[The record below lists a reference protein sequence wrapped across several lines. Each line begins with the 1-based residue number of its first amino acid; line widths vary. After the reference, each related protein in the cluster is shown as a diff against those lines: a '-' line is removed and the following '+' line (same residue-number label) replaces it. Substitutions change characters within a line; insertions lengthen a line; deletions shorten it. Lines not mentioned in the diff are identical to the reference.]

1 MWMIYLIMIAIVLSI
16 FLGFIKAVGLK
27 NVILFMGTLTII
39 FGIVFLISGDYLVG
53 GIAISAAV
61 LVITIYFTIL
71 SRVKKKNEKQRQI
84 NEAKKI
90 EQIKSQKPRKFYEQC
105 KKAGVENLETES
117 QRQRAKLIAKQLGL
131 DENDIESLLKQQEQA
146 IQEEV
151 AKKQATKLK
160 KEQSAKYDKDASEQ
174 LKMATPYPYFGQ
186 AKRASIWQE
195 KVNECN
201 KIIYS
206 LDRDIQNTQSF
217 RDQVV
222 NTEFESKVDWAVAGG
237 IGSAIGGSGAGVM
250 AALDAQAENQ
260 RIAQRNEQKAI
271 NALES
276 AKNSIILE
284 QHYNRKRNEQIKIRN
299 EYQKKIDEINLKLVD
314 EIHEKDPFEVLKLS
328 KATITQTKAEIE
340 LSSQKEAVIFGDV
353 EAVIDGTFWAH
364 IYQEK
369 NYIGSVRIIL
379 PIEGVDCNTV
389 KISIDTS
396 LGLDE
401 KKPYYVEYETEKL
414 WFIEK

>member
-1 MWMIYLIMIAIVLSI
+1 MAYLVILIVTLMVGIVLLI
-16 FLGFIKAVGLK
+16 GGKTLAGVIVILAEAVVVGGFILIYK
-27 NVILFMGTLTII
+27 TI
-39 FGIVFLISGDYLVG
+39 
-53 GIAISAAV
+53 
-61 LVITIYFTIL
+61 
-71 SRVKKKNEKQRQI
+71 KKNEEKERRL
-84 NEAKKI
+84 NE
-90 EQIKSQKPRKFYEQC
+90 IKRKEEEKSIAPRKFYEQC
-105 KKAGVENLETES
+105 KAAGIETLATES
-117 QRQRAKLIAKQLGL
+117 QRQRAMLFAKNLHL
-131 DENDIESLLKQQEQA
+131 DERDIENLLKKGEADFIEEENAKNAKIEQQKA
-146 IQEEV
+146 
-151 AKKQATKLK
+151 AKLK
-160 KEQSAKYDKDASEQ
+160 KQQSEKYKKDALEQS
-174 LKMATPYPYFGQ
+174 KMATPYPYFGQ

>member
-1 MWMIYLIMIAIVLSI
+1 MVGIVLLI
-16 FLGFIKAVGLK
+16 GGKTLAGVIVILAEAVVVGGFILIYK
-27 NVILFMGTLTII
+27 TI
-39 FGIVFLISGDYLVG
+39 
-53 GIAISAAV
+53 
-61 LVITIYFTIL
+61 
-71 SRVKKKNEKQRQI
+71 KKNEEKERRL
-84 NEAKKI
+84 NE
-90 EQIKSQKPRKFYEQC
+90 IKRKEEEKSIAPRKFYEQC
-105 KKAGVENLETES
+105 KAAGIETLATES
-117 QRQRAKLIAKQLGL
+117 QRQRAMLFAKNLHL
-131 DENDIESLLKQQEQA
+131 DERDIENLLKKGEADFIEEENAKNAKIEQQKA
-146 IQEEV
+146 
-151 AKKQATKLK
+151 AKLK
-160 KEQSAKYDKDASEQ
+160 KQQSEKYKKDALEQS
-174 LKMATPYPYFGQ
+174 KMATPYPYFGQ